1 MPGDRVIGLSSA
13 FQVNGPMW
21 PCGQRCLAGR
31 RLNGTGSGKAGG
43 QIRAPAAMGKLQVT
57 KPGSLGVAPVVS
69 NTVPLRASGDTKR
82 RRQGL
87 QIPPHR
93 GDQARS

>member
-31 RLNGTGSGKAGG
+31 RLNGTGRGNAGG
-43 QIRAPAAMGKLQVT
+43 QIRAPAAVGKLQVT
-57 KPGSLGVAPVVS
+57 TPGSIGVAPVVS
-69 NTVPLRASGDTKR
+69 NNVPLRASGDTKKL
-82 RRQGL
+82 RQGL